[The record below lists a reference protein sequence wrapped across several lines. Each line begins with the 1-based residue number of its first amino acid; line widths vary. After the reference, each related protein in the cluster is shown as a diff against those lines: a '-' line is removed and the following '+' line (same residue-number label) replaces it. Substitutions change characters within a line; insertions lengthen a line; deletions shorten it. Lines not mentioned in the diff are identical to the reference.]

1 MKQSIKNIKNTI
13 NHPVKHMVWVV
24 ALIFLGAISSCD
36 KFEADLPEE
45 GSLPDLSPPEAGFSF
60 TPNEANH
67 REVNFT
73 NLSFSAT
80 DYAWDFGDGNTS
92 AEKAPVHTY
101 EEDGFYV
108 VTLTATDKLGATN
121 MITQDVEI
129 TEPEYTF
136 EPEIL
141 NPGFDIEGEDDY
153 RDHWRNGDLGGV
165 LQITASPV
173 QDGIRAAK
181 FPSAGD
187 RIAYQLITV
196 EQDKDYIVSF
206 YYTMKTS
213 PAGSLTVAILAGDI
227 TEPGDVAA
235 ATIASTTVNDQTDA
249 DTYVLGSVSFNS
261 GSNSEVAI
269 YVTND
274 SVESRIDS
282 FTIVED

>member
-1 MKQSIKNIKNTI
+1 MKQITKTIKSTIPHPLKSIA
-13 NHPVKHMVWVV
+13 WVV
-24 ALIFLGAISSCD
+24 MVLCIGVFSSCE
-36 KFEADLPEE
+36 KYEANLPEE
-45 GSLPDLSPPEAGFSF
+45 GTLPDLTPPEAGFSF
-60 TPNEANH
+60 TPDVANYKQIS
-67 REVNFT
+67 FT

-80 DYAWDFGDGNTS
+80 DYQWDFGDGNTS
-92 AEKAPVHTY
+92 SEKAPVHTY
-101 EEDGFYV
+101 EEDGTYV
-108 VTLTATDKLGATN
+108 VSLTATDKLGVSHN
-121 MITQDVEI
+121 ITQDLQI

-165 LQITASPV
+165 IQITSSPIN
-173 QDGIRAAK
+173 DGVRAAK

-213 PAGSLTVAILAGDI
+213 PAGTLSVAILAGDVTDPSAI
-227 TEPGDVAA
+227 EG
-235 ATIASTTVNDQTDA
+235 ATIASVTVSDQTDA
-249 DTYVLGSVSFNS
+249 DTYVLSSVSFNS
-261 GSNSEVAI
+261 GNNSEVAI
-269 YVTND
+269 YVTNVD
-274 SVESRIDS
+274 VESRIDS

>member
-1 MKQSIKNIKNTI
+1 MKQISKNSNNNTTY
-13 NHPVKHMVWVV
+13 PLKRMLWVS
-24 ALIFLGAISSCD
+24 LFMLFGILYSCE
-36 KFEADLPEE
+36 KYGSDLPEE
-45 GSLPDLSPPEAGFSF
+45 GSLVDLTPPEAGFSF
-60 TPNEANH
+60 TPNEANY
-67 REVNFT
+67 RQVNFS

-92 AEKAPVHTY
+92 TEKAPVHTY
-101 EEDGFYV
+101 QEDGLYTV
-108 VTLTATDKLGATN
+108 SLTATDKLGVAH
-121 MITQDVEI
+121 MITQDIEI

-141 NPGFDIEGEDDY
+141 NPGFDTEGEDDY

-165 LQITASPV
+165 IQITSSPIH
-173 QDGIRAAK
+173 DGVRAAK

-213 PAGSLTVAILAGDI
+213 PAGSLSVAILSGDI
-227 TEPGDVAA
+227 TDAGDVAG
-235 ATIASTTVNDQTDA
+235 ATIASTTVSDQTDA

-261 GSNSEVAI
+261 GNNSEVAI